1 MQKFV
6 IRGIVIMRKRGFWT
20 VVSAVAIL
28 AMAGVCGVAS
38 AAEWPTKPITL
49 IVPWSAGGGTDLT
62 ARLVF
67 SYAEKILGQKVII
80 VNKPG
85 AGSEIG
91 LTELALAKPDGYTWG
106 FTNSPIVE
114 GIILSRDTKFTM
126 ESFEP
131 CCNIVYDPGIIV
143 VRTDSQFKSMEEFIE
158 YAKENPGVITVGN
171 TGSGSDDD
179 IAVRIMERETG
190 IKVTQVPFEGA
201 APQTTALL
209 GGHIAAGAINVT
221 EAVPYVNAQK
231 MRALAVMD
239 EERSYLLPDV
249 PTFKELGYDVVSGS
263 ARGVSAPA
271 GTPKEII
278 EKMAAVVKQV
288 LDDPDFQ
295 KKAEEAYQLIKYMNP
310 EELKEYTTKNYK
322 RLQEMY
328 EQNPW

>member
-1 MQKFV
+1 
-6 IRGIVIMRKRGFWT
+6 
-20 VVSAVAIL
+20 VAIL

-67 SYAEKILGQKVII
+67 SYAEKILDQKVII

-143 VRTDSQFKSMEEFIE
+143 VRTDSQFKSINEFIE

-179 IAVRIMERETG
+179 IVDCTYDDLPHEM
-190 IKVTQVPFEGA
+190 
-201 APQTTALL
+201 
-209 GGHIAAGAINVT
+209 
-221 EAVPYVNAQK
+221 
-231 MRALAVMD
+231 
-239 EERSYLLPDV
+239 SYKYFLKTDAEMKSFGR
-249 PTFKELGYDVVSGS
+249 TWSF
-263 ARGVSAPA
+263 
-271 GTPKEII
+271 
-278 EKMAAVVKQV
+278 
-288 LDDPDFQ
+288 LD
-295 KKAEEAYQLIKYMNP
+295 KASISF
-310 EELKEYTTKNYK
+310 
-322 RLQEMY
+322 R
-328 EQNPW
+328 